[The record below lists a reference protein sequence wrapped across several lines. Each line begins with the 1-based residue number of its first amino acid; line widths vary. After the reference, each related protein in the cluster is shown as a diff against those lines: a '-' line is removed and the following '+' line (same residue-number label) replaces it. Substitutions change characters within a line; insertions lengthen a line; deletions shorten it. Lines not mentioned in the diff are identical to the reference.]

1 MLQKDCAKMLIM
13 SINYQVTD
21 QSDIG
26 RIEPLWLKLIEHH
39 KERSL
44 YFKARYEHASFE
56 IRKKALLAKSEA
68 HPLHLQLAIQKN
80 DLVGYCVSSVSA
92 EGEGEIDS
100 ILVEEKY
107 RGQCIGDYF
116 IREALLWMDDLQA
129 KRKIVSVAG
138 GNEDVF
144 GFYRRYAFFPT
155 AIQMAQAEGEKIIRV
170 DTAIPSELRISEGAA
185 AELDLVQPLW
195 EKLSR
200 FEGNMSAKL
209 KEYFYHRPF
218 SKKKADILKI
228 TACGALKID
237 LARPLKSDQIVAYC
251 VSTVSQTK
259 IGSIESIYL
268 EPDYRKQG
276 LGRILFQRS
285 LDWMEKLGIE
295 KRQLW
300 VVFENEPA
308 IRFYQLF
315 GFRTL
320 STTLM
325 QFKSTPE
332 QEK

>member
-1 MLQKDCAKMLIM
+1 MLIM
-13 SINYQVTD
+13 SIIYEVTD
-21 QSDIG
+21 QRDVS

-39 KERSL
+39 KEHSL
-44 YFKARYEHASFE
+44 YFKARYEHASFDT
-56 IRKKALLAKSEA
+56 RKKALLTKSEA
-68 HPLHLQLAIQKN
+68 HPLHVQLAVQKN
-80 DLVGYCVSSVSA
+80 NLVGYCVSSVTA

-100 ILVEEKY
+100 ILVAERY
-107 RGQCIGDYF
+107 RGQYIGDYF
-116 IREALLWMDDLQA
+116 IREALLWMDNLQA
-129 KRKIVSVAG
+129 RRKIVSVAG

-144 GFYRRYAFFPT
+144 GFYRRYDFFPT
-155 AIQMAQAEGEKIIRV
+155 AIEMAQAEGEKIISV
-170 DTAIPSELRISEGAA
+170 DTTLPPELRISEGAA
-185 AELDLVQPLW
+185 ADLDLVQPLW

-200 FEGNMSAKL
+200 FEGNMSPRL

-228 TACGALKID
+228 TASGALKID
-237 LARPLKSDQIVAYC
+237 LARPRESDQVVAYC
-251 VSTVSQTK
+251 ISTVSQTK

-285 LDWMEKLGIE
+285 LDWMENLGIE

-300 VVFENEPA
+300 VVYENEPA

-315 GFRTL
+315 GFHTL

-325 QFKSTPE
+325 QFKSMPG
-332 QEK
+332 QE